1 MRRPVDGTASGGGP
15 VPEGAGRVPARR
27 GLLAAT
33 LPAARR
39 AAAMVQSTPA
49 RAAFGILAV
58 ALAVWAI
65 VSRRD
70 QVVDALARMQGRW
83 LLAAVL
89 ATLGNLLF
97 TGLAWRAVLADLGS
111 RLPLAVAARIFFV
124 GQIGKYVPGSLWPVV
139 VQAELGRDHGVA
151 RRRSAAA
158 TLVLILLSAFSAL
171 VVVLASL
178 PFVPG
183 VAGSS
188 LSRMLFLGLPLI
200 VVLHPRVLGRL
211 LDRALRLVGRPP
223 LGEWT
228 SLRGTA
234 ASLGWALASWL
245 CAGLQVYCLS
255 ISLSAPR
262 AWHTLALA
270 TGGYALAWVAGFVV
284 VVAPAGAGARE
295 LALATVL
302 SPILGSG
309 EVVVVVVLSRLLFT
323 VCDLSLAATG
333 LTVGKR
339 AR

>member
-1 MRRPVDGTASGGGP
+1 VPGGG
-15 VPEGAGRVPARR
+15 GGF
-27 GLLAAT
+27 AAT
-33 LPAARR
+33 VLPAVRRALALAQSPAAR
-39 AAAMVQSTPA
+39 V
-49 RAAFGILAV
+49 AFGVLAA
-58 ALAVWAI
+58 ALAVWA
-65 VSRRD
+65 VTSRRD
-70 QVVDALARMQGRW
+70 EVIGALERMQGRW
-83 LLAAVL
+83 LLAAGV
-89 ATLGNLLF
+89 ATLGNLAF
-97 TGLAWRAVLADLGS
+97 TGLAWRAILTDLGS
-111 RLPLAVAARIFFV
+111 RLPISAAVRVFFV

-183 VAGSS
+183 VAGGG
-188 LSRMLFLGLPLI
+188 LGWTLLLVVPLL
-200 VVLHPRVLGRL
+200 VVLHPRILGRL
-211 LDRALRLVGRPP
+211 LDRVLRLAGRPP

-234 ASLGWALASWL
+234 VSLGWALASWL
-245 CAGLQVYCLS
+245 CSGLQVFCLA

-302 SPILGSG
+302 SPVLRPG

-323 VCDLSLAATG
+323 VSDLTLAGIG
-333 LTVGKR
+333 LIVGKTSR
-339 AR
+339 